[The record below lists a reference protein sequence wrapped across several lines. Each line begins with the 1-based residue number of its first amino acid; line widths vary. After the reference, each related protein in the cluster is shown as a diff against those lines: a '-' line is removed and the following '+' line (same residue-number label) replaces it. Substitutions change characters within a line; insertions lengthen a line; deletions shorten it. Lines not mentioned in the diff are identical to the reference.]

1 MDNFED
7 IEIPQSNLVWLKCS
21 QETVKW
27 NWVQKKKKRQAT
39 STEETERNILEQI
52 MEYIQQDANTP
63 EA

>member
-1 MDNFED
+1 MQPGN
-7 IEIPQSNLVWLKCS
+7 SKMKLSK
-21 QETVKW
+21 
-27 NWVQKKKKRQAT
+27 KKKKRQAT